1 MPWLSRLDLNAVSI
15 LVEVLLGEPVGLAHW
30 RSSPLGEAAHRD
42 PEHSHTEQ
50 SDAEPKGVQVLALL
64 QALAVNLLA
73 NKECRLIKADG
84 PGSRAHDSKRT
95 LDRS

>member
-30 RSSPLGEAAHRD
+30 RSSPLGEAA
-42 PEHSHTEQ
+42 HSHTEQ